1 MTLENKPFWE
11 SKSLSEMT
19 PEEWEALCDR
29 CGQCC
34 LHKTEDDETDEVY
47 FTCIAC
53 RLLELE
59 NCSCTDYL
67 NRMAQVAE
75 CLKIRPVNFKQMHLL
90 PESCAYR
97 RLSVGKSLLWWHPLI
112 SNDPETVHQAEISI
126 RGKAISE
133 ENVHP
138 DEFAAYIMTR

>member
-1 MTLENKPFWE
+1 M
-11 SKSLSEMT
+11 S

-34 LHKTEDDETDEVY
+34 VHKIEDIQTNEVF

-53 RLLELE
+53 RLLDLE
-59 NCSCTDYL
+59 DCSCSDYL
-67 NRMAQVAE
+67 NRMEQVDE
-75 CLKIRPVNFKQMHLL
+75 CLKIKPVNFKQMHLL

-97 RLSVGKSLLWWHPLI
+97 RLSVGKALLWWHPLV
-112 SNDPETVHQAEISI
+112 SKDPETVHQADISI

-138 DEFAAYIMTR
+138 DEFESYITNR